1 MSFCQHPVSRQYNEN
16 ILKLKF
22 KTFKKNNNYKFAY
35 SVIKLNKNIMNF
47 FYCYS
52 MSKVTNIH
60 KTTWVSLDH
69 FRLNQTDN
77 IRINDKFGT
86 SLIAVRIMRREEV
99 AQNHFFV
106 VGELRYK
113 SKQEA

>member
-1 MSFCQHPVSRQYNEN
+1 
-16 ILKLKF
+16 
-22 KTFKKNNNYKFAY
+22 
-35 SVIKLNKNIMNF
+35 
-47 FYCYS
+47 

-69 FRLNQTDN
+69 FRLNQIDN
-77 IRINDKFGT
+77 IRINDKNRT
-86 SLIAVRIMRREEV
+86 SLIDVRIMRREDV
-99 AQNHFFV
+99 ASNHFFV

>member
-1 MSFCQHPVSRQYNEN
+1 
-16 ILKLKF
+16 
-22 KTFKKNNNYKFAY
+22 
-35 SVIKLNKNIMNF
+35 
-47 FYCYS
+47 

-86 SLIAVRIMRREEV
+86 SLIDVRIMRRDGGSCTKPFLCGWRT
-99 AQNHFFV
+99 QI
-106 VGELRYK
+106 
-113 SKQEA
+113 

>member
-1 MSFCQHPVSRQYNEN
+1 MHTSNQIKQKYND
-16 ILKLKF
+16 
-22 KTFKKNNNYKFAY
+22 
-35 SVIKLNKNIMNF
+35 F

-52 MSKVTNIH
+52 MSKVTYIH

-69 FRLNQTDN
+69 FRLNQMDT

-86 SLIAVRIMRREEV
+86 SLIDVRIMRREEV